1 MLGFVLVFGIYSRVK
16 TYEVTNLT
24 IKVQPFKTIRA
35 KYEHGLLEKIQDY
48 KLNSRPNIQSDTLDL
63 TSLERPRIRRN
74 YRLLHNTHHSLVPS
88 THPILERVNPSLPT
102 YLKGILN
109 IVIPSSPKSYFPLK
123 DLNLLQ
129 SNRNKIFKSLS
140 SSLLLKNRKV
150 NFHQITTPIYSTVHT
165 GLTLLS
171 DESMILTTEIN
182 TIDRGQ
188 ISNAVHQQFEDIFL
202 FDNFSK
208 SLEQFERRLYQ
219 VSLIIKKSVL
229 L

>member
-1 MLGFVLVFGIYSRVK
+1 MINPEILGFVLVFGIYSRVK

-24 IKVQPFKTIRA
+24 ITVQPFRA
-35 KYEHGLLEKIQDY
+35 NRVKYEDGLLEKIQDY
-48 KLNSRPNIQSDTLDL
+48 KLNSRPNIQSDILDL

-74 YRLLHNTHHSLVPS
+74 YRQLHNSHHSLVPS
-88 THPILERVNPSLPT
+88 THPIVERVNPSLST

-123 DLNLLQ
+123 DLNLLH
-129 SNRNKIFKSLS
+129 SNRNQIFKSLS
-140 SSLLLKNRKV
+140 SNLLLKNRKV
-150 NFHQITTPIYSTVHT
+150 NFHQVTTHSTVYT

-182 TIDRGQ
+182 TIDRSQ
-188 ISNAVHQQFEDIFL
+188 ISNNAVHQEFEDILFL

-208 SLEQFERRLYQ
+208 SLEQFERRFYQ
-219 VSLIIKKSVL
+219 AS
-229 L
+229 

>member
-1 MLGFVLVFGIYSRVK
+1 MFNPEILGFVLVFGIYSRVK

-24 IKVQPFKTIRA
+24 ITVQPFKMNRVN
-35 KYEHGLLEKIQDY
+35 YEHDLLEKIQDY
-48 KLNSRPNIQSDTLDL
+48 KLNSRLNIQSDTLDL

-74 YRLLHNTHHSLVPS
+74 YRQLHNSHHSLVPS
-88 THPILERVNPSLPT
+88 THHILERVNPSLPT

-109 IVIPSSPKSYFPLK
+109 IVIPSSPNSYFPLK

-129 SNRNKIFKSLS
+129 SNRNQIFKSLS
-140 SSLLLKNRKV
+140 SNLLLKNRKV
-150 NFHQITTPIYSTVHT
+150 NFHQVTTPIYSTVHT
-165 GLTLLS
+165 GLTVLS

-188 ISNAVHQQFEDIFL
+188 ISNNAMHQEFEYIFL

-219 VSLIIKKSVL
+219 VSF
-229 L
+229 